1 MSEGHFY
8 LEKNDKSLDN
18 LPQLGY
24 NDYVVYEKD
33 H

>member
-1 MSEGHFY
+1 